1 MINFIFGMQMN
12 IEAFYNLIL
21 TFWLCITRHTQSTQ
35 NKFAYLCSISRKAWV
50 MKLIFFFFL
59 PPDKD
64 KNSLQIDSITSGV
77 HSQTCLK
84 YPKQQV
90 YNLFRISQGKHKG

>member
-77 HSQTCLK
+77 HSQTSLK

>member
-1 MINFIFGMQMN
+1 MGYEID
-12 IEAFYNLIL
+12 
-21 TFWLCITRHTQSTQ
+21 
-35 NKFAYLCSISRKAWV
+35 
-50 MKLIFFFFL
+50 FFFFL

-90 YNLFRISQGKHKG
+90 YNLFRISQEKQKDEVDCCLLTIVKGFFKVILSF

>member
-1 MINFIFGMQMN
+1 MGYEID
-12 IEAFYNLIL
+12 
-21 TFWLCITRHTQSTQ
+21 
-35 NKFAYLCSISRKAWV
+35 
-50 MKLIFFFFL
+50 FFFFL

>member
-1 MINFIFGMQMN
+1 MGYEIDF
-12 IEAFYNLIL
+12 
-21 TFWLCITRHTQSTQ
+21 
-35 NKFAYLCSISRKAWV
+35 
-50 MKLIFFFFL
+50 FFFFL

-90 YNLFRISQGKHKG
+90 YNLFRISQEKHKG